1 MKSSSKT
8 LIYNSFKE
16 SISISQEILENI
28 DLIKE
33 IEFAAKRC
41 VEAYQAKKKLL
52 LCGNG
57 GSAADAQHIAA
68 ELSGRFY
75 IDRPPLDA
83 QALHVNSSYL
93 TAVANDYGYNAV
105 YSRMVKSVGNSGD
118 VLIAISTS
126 GNSKNV
132 LEALKEAKKAAIFTI
147 GLTGIDGGRF
157 NELCDLAIKVPS
169 DNTARIQEMHIFIGH
184 IICQI
189 IEEELF

>member
-1 MKSSSKT
+1 MKSSSNI

-16 SISISQEILENI
+16 SISISQEILENP
-28 DLIKE
+28 DFIKE

-41 VEAYQAKKKLL
+41 VEAYQGQKKLL

-132 LEALKEAKKAAIFTI
+132 LEALKEAKKADIFTI

-157 NELCDLAIKVPS
+157 NDLCDLVIKVPS